1 MRRIFF
7 ASTLFLFVG
16 VHLVWAQQ
24 QQPAGDPIGDN
35 FIPPELIMQH
45 QQEIGLSPDQKSFI
59 NAELQKAQTKF
70 SELQWQLASAV
81 ETMAS
86 LVKQERIDEAQT
98 LAQLD
103 KILDL
108 EREIKRTHIALVIR
122 IKNRLSAE
130 QQTRLQEMKH
140 KSGPR

>member
-1 MRRIFF
+1 MRRRLL
-7 ASTLFLFVG
+7 ASTLFLLAG
-16 VHLVWAQQ
+16 VQLVWAQQ
-24 QQPAGDPIGDN
+24 PQPGDPIGDN

-45 QQEIGLSPDQKSFI
+45 QQEIGLTADQKSFI
-59 NAELQKAQTKF
+59 NAELQKAQARF
-70 SELQWQLASAV
+70 GELQWQLAGEV

-98 LAQLD
+98 LTQLD
-103 KILDL
+103 KILNL

>member
-1 MRRIFF
+1 MRRIAF
-7 ASTLFLFVG
+7 ASTLFLLAG
-16 VHLVWAQQ
+16 VQCIWAQQ
-24 QQPAGDPIGDN
+24 QQPGGDPIGDN

-45 QQEIGLSPDQKSFI
+45 QQEIGLSPDQKTYI
-59 NAELQKAQTKF
+59 NAELQKAQTRF
-70 SELQWQLASAV
+70 NELQWQLAGEM

-86 LVKQERIDEAQT
+86 LVKQEKVDEAQT

-103 KILDL
+103 KILNL

-140 KSGPR
+140 RPGPR

>member
-1 MRRIFF
+1 
-7 ASTLFLFVG
+7 
-16 VHLVWAQQ
+16 
-24 QQPAGDPIGDN
+24 
-35 FIPPELIMQH
+35 H

-59 NAELQKAQTKF
+59 NAELQKAQAKF
-70 SELQWQLASAV
+70 NELQWQLASEM

-86 LVKQERIDEAQT
+86 LVKQEKVDEAQT

-103 KILDL
+103 KVLNL

-130 QQTRLQEMKH
+130 QQARLQEIKH

>member
-7 ASTLFLFVG
+7 ASTLLLLAG
-16 VHLVWAQQ
+16 VQTVLAQQ
-24 QQPAGDPIGDN
+24 PQPGSDPIGDN

-70 SELQWQLASAV
+70 SELQWQLASEV

-103 KILDL
+103 KILNL

-130 QQTRLQEMKH
+130 QQTRLQEIRR

>member
-1 MRRIFF
+1 MRRIVF
-7 ASTLFLFVG
+7 ATTLVLLVG
-16 VHLVWAQQ
+16 VQFVSAQQ
-24 QQPAGDPIGDN
+24 PSDPIGDN

-45 QQEIGLSPDQKSFI
+45 QQEIGLSPDQKSYI
-59 NAELQKAQTKF
+59 TAELQKAQARF
-70 SELQWQLASAV
+70 NELQWQLAGEM

-86 LVKQERIDEAQT
+86 LVKQEKVDEAQT

-103 KILDL
+103 KILNV

-130 QQTRLQEMKH
+130 QQARLQEMKH
-140 KSGPR
+140 KSGAR

>member
-1 MRRIFF
+1 MRRIVL
-7 ASTLFLFVG
+7 ASALILITG
-16 VHLVWAQQ
+16 VQMIWAQQ
-24 QQPAGDPIGDN
+24 QQPGGDPIGESL
-35 FIPPELIMQH
+35 IPPELIMQH

-70 SELQWQLASAV
+70 SELQWQLASEV
-81 ETMAS
+81 ETMAA
-86 LVKQERIDEAQT
+86 LVKQEKIDEAQT

-103 KILDL
+103 KILNL

-130 QQTRLQEMKH
+130 QQARLQEMKH
-140 KSGPR
+140 KAGPR

>member
-1 MRRIFF
+1 MRRIVL
-7 ASTLFLFVG
+7 ASTLLLLTG
-16 VHLVWAQQ
+16 ARPVWAQQ
-24 QQPAGDPIGDN
+24 QQPGGDPIGDN

-70 SELQWQLASAV
+70 NELQWQLAGEV

-103 KILDL
+103 KILNL

-130 QQTRLQEMKH
+130 QQTRLQEIKH
-140 KSGPR
+140 KAGPR

>member
-1 MRRIFF
+1 MKRTILVL
-7 ASTLFLFVG
+7 TLFMLAG
-16 VHLVWAQQ
+16 VQCLWAQQ
-24 QQPAGDPIGDN
+24 PPNDPIGDN

-45 QQEIGLSPDQKSFI
+45 QQEIGLSQEQKSFI
-59 NAELQKAQTKF
+59 TAELQKAQARF
-70 SELQWQLASAV
+70 NELQWQLAGEV

-86 LVKQERIDEAQT
+86 LVKQDRIDEAQT

-103 KILDL
+103 KVLNL

-130 QQTRLQEMKH
+130 QQARLQELKR

>member
-1 MRRIFF
+1 MKRILLI
-7 ASTLFLFVG
+7 STLFLLTG
-16 VHLVWAQQ
+16 AQSVWAQQ
-24 QQPAGDPIGDN
+24 PQPGSDPIGDN

-45 QQEIGLSPDQKSFI
+45 QQEIGLTADQRTFI
-59 NAELQKAQTKF
+59 SAELQKAQTKF
-70 SELQWQLASAV
+70 NELQWQLAGEM

-86 LVKQERIDEAQT
+86 LVKQEKVDEAQT

-103 KILDL
+103 KVLNLD
-108 EREIKRTHIALVIR
+108 REIKRTHIALVIR

-130 QQTRLQEMKH
+130 QQTRLQEIKH

>member
-1 MRRIFF
+1 MRRIVL
-7 ASTLFLFVG
+7 ASTLFLLAG
-16 VHLVWAQQ
+16 VQSVWAQQ
-24 QQPAGDPIGDN
+24 QQPGSDPIGDN

-59 NAELQKAQTKF
+59 TAELQKAQTKF
-70 SELQWQLASAV
+70 SELQWQLSGEV

-103 KILDL
+103 KILNL

-130 QQTRLQEMKH
+130 QQARLQEMKH